1 MFIAEVGKLS
11 MVGKS
16 EVWIIV
22 DSGKLSR
29 ESDGREICS
38 RKKDVAPSEEAAQI
52 DWCDAGLQFFCW
64 LLVNFSQDFPGGD
77 LLVLA
82 YFFSQAAPSTTPP
95 LENLILLSHGLCLS
109 LLLCS
114 SW

>member
-38 RKKDVAPSEEAAQI
+38 RKKDVAPIKGSIITSVIEAFRS
-52 DWCDAGLQFFCW
+52 LTSLKV
-64 LLVNFSQDFPGGD
+64 LLNSITRVILPKQYRIHFDSPGY
-77 LLVLA
+77 LLRVV
-82 YFFSQAAPSTTPP
+82 
-95 LENLILLSHGLCLS
+95 
-109 LLLCS
+109 
-114 SW
+114 

>member
-38 RKKDVAPSEEAAQI
+38 RKKDVAPCKEAREI
-52 DWCDAGLQFFCW
+52 LEIYG
-64 LLVNFSQDFPGGD
+64 SGTRG
-77 LLVLA
+77 
-82 YFFSQAAPSTTPP
+82 AA
-95 LENLILLSHGLCLS
+95 C
-109 LLLCS
+109 
-114 SW
+114 

>member
-38 RKKDVAPSEEAAQI
+38 RKKDVAPNFDFWFSHSW
-52 DWCDAGLQFFCW
+52 DWF
-64 LLVNFSQDFPGGD
+64 
-77 LLVLA
+77 
-82 YFFSQAAPSTTPP
+82 TPWA
-95 LENLILLSHGLCLS
+95 LRGVSNQKVAKTISDQGLILEGFLMLKV
-109 LLLCS
+109 
-114 SW
+114 

>member
-38 RKKDVAPSEEAAQI
+38 RKKDVAPTALGLNHSSLPEEK
-52 DWCDAGLQFFCW
+52 
-64 LLVNFSQDFPGGD
+64 S
-77 LLVLA
+77 
-82 YFFSQAAPSTTPP
+82 
-95 LENLILLSHGLCLS
+95 
-109 LLLCS
+109 
-114 SW
+114 